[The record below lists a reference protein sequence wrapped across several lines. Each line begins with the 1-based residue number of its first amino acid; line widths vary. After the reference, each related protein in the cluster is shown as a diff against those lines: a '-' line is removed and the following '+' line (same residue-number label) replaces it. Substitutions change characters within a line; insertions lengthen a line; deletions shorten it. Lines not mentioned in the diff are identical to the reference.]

1 MNRRKFLYNMTL
13 TGASLY
19 MSGMNSSLF
28 GMDKGAITRLT
39 ILHTNDVHS
48 RLDPFPADG
57 TKYQG
62 LGGVVRRSALIK
74 KIRSEEKNVL
84 LFDSGDIVQ
93 GTPYFNLFGGTPE
106 YEMMNDMAYD
116 AATLG
121 NHDFDTGI
129 GHLAELQSLAKFP
142 MINANY
148 DFKDTPMKGRA
159 LPYKVFYKEGLRIG
173 VTGVGIDLKGLV
185 TEKQTGGLVY
195 LDPVLEANKNAAI
208 LRHDLKCDL
217 VICLSHLGFKYR
229 EDKVSDIRLAE
240 NSKDIDLILGGH
252 THTFLDKPELVRN
265 LEGETVMI
273 NQVGWAGIRLGRI
286 DITFEKGSKKSCVSC
301 DNLWVRK

>member
-13 TGASLY
+13 TGAALY
-19 MSGMNSSLF
+19 MSGMDSSLF
-28 GMDKGAITRLT
+28 GMDKGTITRLT

-62 LGGVVRRSALIK
+62 LGGVVRRAALIR

-129 GHLAELQSLAKFP
+129 GHLAELQNLAKFP

-148 DFKDTPMKGRA
+148 DFTDTPMKGRA
-159 LPYKVFYKEGLRIG
+159 LPYKVFHKGGLKIG

-195 LDPVLEANKNAAI
+195 LDPIREANKNAAI

>member
-13 TGASLY
+13 SGAALY

-28 GMDKGAITRLT
+28 GMDKGEIIRLT

-62 LGGVVRRSALIK
+62 LGGVVRRAALIK
-74 KIRSEEKNVL
+74 KIRSEEKNAL

-129 GHLAELQSLAKFP
+129 GHLAELQDLAKFP

-148 DFKDTPMKGRA
+148 DFRDTAMKGRA
-159 LPYKVFYKEGLRIG
+159 LPYKVFHRGGLKIG

-185 TEKQTGGLVY
+185 TEKQTGGLLY
-195 LDPVLEANKNAAI
+195 LDPILEANKNAAI